1 MHEVDARGLSC
12 PEPAMMALEAI
23 NAFPGEEIRI
33 LVSSAVS
40 KQNVSEIAKKRGRE
54 VVVEQDG
61 MDFILTVR

>member
-23 NAFPGEEIRI
+23 NEFPGEEIRI

-40 KQNVSEIAKKRGRE
+40 KQNVSEIARKRGRE
-54 VVVEQDG
+54 VSVEQDG
-61 MDFILTVR
+61 MDFVLTVR